1 MTDSLPN
8 VDAADEDPSDEDSSS
23 PDSSSPDSSSEAL
36 AVTDVTVEKAMLTQ
50 ALGGWRGLFD
60 SGIPSLTFVIVYLVD
75 GQQLRPAVWSAV
87 GVGALMALFR
97 LYRKQSV
104 QQVLS
109 GFIGLAFSAWLASR
123 TGQAQDFFLPG
134 ILINAAYGAAFLIS
148 ILIRRPLVAYAVGA
162 ISGDVRSWISDR
174 ERRRAATAA
183 TWVWVVIFFGK
194 VAIQLPLYWAGAVA
208 ALGITRV
215 VLGYPLLALGGYLNF
230 RLIRTAS
237 HSIDQ

>member
-87 GVGALMALFR
+87 GVGAVMALFR

>member
-1 MTDSLPN
+1 MTESLPH
-8 VDAADEDPSDEDSSS
+8 VDSADDDPSKEDSADA
-23 PDSSSPDSSSEAL
+23 DSSAEAL
-36 AVTDVTVEKAMLTQ
+36 ARTDVSVERAMLAQ

-87 GVGALMALFR
+87 GVGAVMAVFR

-162 ISGDVRSWISDR
+162 ISGDVRTWISDR
-174 ERRRAATAA
+174 GRRRAATAA

-208 ALGITRV
+208 PLGITRV
-215 VLGYPLLALGGYLNF
+215 VLGYPLLALGGYINF
-230 RLIRTAS
+230 RLIRSAS